1 MSCQDRGVKSPST
14 WSVPPTDASL
24 PVAIEVLRRGPIS
37 RADVARRLQLSP
49 GSLSRLSAP
58 LLEGGL
64 LREVGEHN
72 DGRVGRPTRL
82 LDVDIDSKHFVG
94 MKLRENEI
102 IAALTNLRGEI
113 QAHRTVEIEDQ
124 DPEAVIQ
131 QIARMTEELGEG
143 VETSGIGIG
152 IGGLIRDREY
162 VVDARFLGW
171 TELPLA
177 RLVGEATGI
186 PTLVDNDLIAFT
198 EYEHWF
204 GEGREDDRFAVV
216 TLGSGTGFG
225 LVANGTIVAGDDYGI
240 GLVGHW
246 PLDPTGP
253 LCFAGHRG
261 CATSVLNSD
270 AIARHVSDALGH
282 SVDYEAALDLAE
294 AGDPAAR
301 RVADDAGRGLGRLIA
316 AICNLT
322 LPQRIIIAGEGVR
335 LASVAADAMRE
346 GIAMD
351 RDPRASTPPIVLGN
365 KDNVDWCRGA
375 AVLAI
380 QAFVH
385 GTLPG
390 IGLSDGRSLA

>member
-1 MSCQDRGVKSPST
+1 M
-14 WSVPPTDASL
+14 DA
-24 PVAIEVLRRGPIS
+24 
-37 RADVARRLQLSP
+37 
-49 GSLSRLSAP
+49 
-58 LLEGGL
+58 
-64 LREVGEHN
+64 
-72 DGRVGRPTRL
+72 
-82 LDVDIDSKHFVG
+82 
-94 MKLRENEI
+94 EI
-102 IAALTNLRGEI
+102 N
-113 QAHRTVEIEDQ
+113 
-124 DPEAVIQ
+124 
-131 QIARMTEELGEG
+131 
-143 VETSGIGIG
+143 GIGIG

-171 TELPLA
+171 SDLPLA
-177 RLVGEATGI
+177 KLVGEATGI
-186 PTLVDNDLIAFT
+186 PTLVDNDLVAFT

-204 GEGREDDRFAVV
+204 GEGREDDRFAVI
-216 TLGSGTGFG
+216 TLGVGTGFG
-225 LVANGTIVAGDDYGI
+225 LVANGAIVTGDDYGI

-270 AIARHVSDALGH
+270 AIARHVSDALGR
-282 SVDYEAALDLAE
+282 SVDYEQALDLAQ
-294 AGDPAAR
+294 GGNPAAI
-301 RVADDAGRGLGRLIA
+301 RVVDDAGRGLGRLIA

-335 LASVAADAMRE
+335 LASVAEEAVRK

-351 RDPRASTPPIVLGN
+351 RDPRATTPPIVLGT

-390 IGLSDGRSLA
+390 IAASRA

>member
-1 MSCQDRGVKSPST
+1 MT
-14 WSVPPTDASL
+14 
-24 PVAIEVLRRGPIS
+24 
-37 RADVARRLQLSP
+37 
-49 GSLSRLSAP
+49 RLSAP

-94 MKLRENEI
+94 MKLREHEI
-102 IAALTNLRGEI
+102 IAARTNLRGEI
-113 QAHRTVEIEDQ
+113 QHQESVSIGDRT
-124 DPEAVIQ
+124 PEAVVR
-131 QIARMTEELGEG
+131 QIAQLAGELGADAPIN
-143 VETSGIGIG
+143 GIGIG
-152 IGGLIRDREY
+152 IGGLIRNREY
-162 VVDARFLGW
+162 VVDATFLGW
-171 TELPLA
+171 SGVPLA
-177 RLVGEATGI
+177 KLVGEATGI
-186 PTLVDNDLIAFT
+186 PTLVDNDLVAFT

-204 GEGREDDRFAVV
+204 GEGRDDDRFAVI
-216 TLGSGTGFG
+216 TLGAGTGFG
-225 LVANGTIVAGDDYGI
+225 LVANGAIVTGQDYGI

-246 PLDPTGP
+246 PLDPAGP

-270 AIARHVSDALGH
+270 SIARHVSDALGRP
-282 SVDYEAALDLAE
+282 VDYEQALDLAE

-301 RVADDAGRGLGRLIA
+301 RVTEDAGRGLGRLIA
-316 AICNLT
+316 AVCNLT

-335 LASVAADAMRE
+335 LASIVADAIRE
-346 GIAMD
+346 GIARD
-351 RDPRASTPPIVLGN
+351 RDPRASTPPIVLGTKN
-365 KDNVDWCRGA
+365 NVDWCRGA

-390 IGLSDGRSLA
+390 V

>member
-1 MSCQDRGVKSPST
+1 M
-14 WSVPPTDASL
+14 
-24 PVAIEVLRRGPIS
+24 
-37 RADVARRLQLSP
+37 ARRLQLSP
-49 GSLSRLSAP
+49 GSLSRLTAP
-58 LLEGGL
+58 LIAGGL

-82 LDVDIDSKHFVG
+82 LDMDVDAKHFVG
-94 MKLRENEI
+94 MKLRGNEI
-102 IAALTNLRGEI
+102 IAARTNLRGEI
-113 QAHRTVEIEDQ
+113 QQHRSVQIHDRSPKTVIG
-124 DPEAVIQ
+124 
-131 QIARMTEELGEG
+131 QIADLAKQVSEG
-143 VETSGIGIG
+143 LDIDGLGIG

-162 VVDARFLGW
+162 VVDARFLDW
-171 TELPLA
+171 SDLPLA

-186 PTLVDNDLIAFT
+186 PTLVDNDLVAFT

-216 TLGSGTGFG
+216 TLGVGTGFG
-225 LVANGTIVAGDDYGI
+225 LVANGAIVTGDDYGI

-270 AIARHVSDALGH
+270 AIARHVAEALNRP
-282 SVDYEAALDLAE
+282 VDFEGALDLA
-294 AGDPAAR
+294 ADGNPAAR
-301 RVADDAGRGLGRLIA
+301 RVIDDAGRGLGRLLA

-335 LASVAADAMRE
+335 LAYIASEAIHA
-346 GIAMD
+346 GIAAD
-351 RDPRASTPPIVLGN
+351 RDPRATTPPIVLGT

-380 QAFVH
+380 QAYVH
-385 GTLPG
+385 GKLPVVG
-390 IGLSDGRSLA
+390 

>member
-1 MSCQDRGVKSPST
+1 MKSPAT

-24 PVAIEVLRRGPIS
+24 PVAVEVLRRGPIS
-37 RADVARRLQLSP
+37 RAAVARRLQLSP
-49 GSLSRLSAP
+49 GSLSRLTAP
-58 LLEGGL
+58 LIAGGL

-82 LDVDIDSKHFVG
+82 LDMDVDAKHFVG
-94 MKLRENEI
+94 MKLRGNEI
-102 IAALTNLRGEI
+102 IAARTNLRGEI
-113 QAHRTVEIEDQ
+113 QQHRSVQIHDRSPKTVIG
-124 DPEAVIQ
+124 
-131 QIARMTEELGEG
+131 QIADLAKQVSEG
-143 VETSGIGIG
+143 LDIDGLGIG

-171 TELPLA
+171 SDLPLA

-186 PTLVDNDLIAFT
+186 PTLVDNDLVAFT

-216 TLGSGTGFG
+216 TLGVGTGFG
-225 LVANGTIVAGDDYGI
+225 LVANGAIVTGDDYGI

-270 AIARHVSDALGH
+270 AIARHVAEALNRP
-282 SVDYEAALDLAE
+282 VDFEGALDLA
-294 AGDPAAR
+294 ADGNPAAR
-301 RVADDAGRGLGRLIA
+301 RVIDDAGRGLGRLLA

-335 LASVAADAMRE
+335 LAYIASEAIHA
-346 GIAMD
+346 GIAAD
-351 RDPRASTPPIVLGN
+351 RDPRATTPPIVLGT

-380 QAFVH
+380 QAYVH
-385 GTLPG
+385 GKLPVVG
-390 IGLSDGRSLA
+390 